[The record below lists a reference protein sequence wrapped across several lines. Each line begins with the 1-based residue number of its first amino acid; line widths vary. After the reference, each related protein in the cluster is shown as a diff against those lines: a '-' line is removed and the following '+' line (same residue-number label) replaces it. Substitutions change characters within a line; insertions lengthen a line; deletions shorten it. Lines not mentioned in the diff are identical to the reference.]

1 MRGGGVCPETV
12 NPQEGSMKAK
22 LVERKEVA
30 DRTLAFR
37 IAPEAGPVTFE
48 PGQVCELTLID
59 PLFPDDLGNARIFS
73 VASSPLEPG
82 LLFATRL
89 TGSAFKRS
97 LAEGPMG
104 MEMEVDGPYGE
115 FTLHADAARPAIF
128 LAGGIGIT
136 PFRSMVADSVSHR
149 SGRRVTLVY
158 SNRTASSVAFLDD
171 LERWEREGPSFRLV
185 ATLTSPKAGEPWRH
199 ETGRVDR
206 AFLERLLPE
215 RQAAI
220 WYVVGPDAFVGAM
233 DALLRETGVPPE
245 SVRTET
251 FAGY

>member
-1 MRGGGVCPETV
+1 
-12 NPQEGSMKAK
+12 MKAK
-22 LVERKEVA
+22 LVERREVA

-37 IAPEAGPVTFE
+37 IAPEAGAVAFE

-59 PLFPDDLGNARIFS
+59 PTFPDDLGNARIFS
-73 VASSPLEPG
+73 IASSPLEQG
-82 LLFATRL
+82 FLFATRL

-104 MEMEVDGPYGE
+104 MEMEVDGPYGA
-115 FTLHADAARPAIF
+115 FTLHADAARPAVF

-136 PFRSMVADSVSHR
+136 PFRSMVADMVGRKSE
-149 SGRRVTLVY
+149 RRVTLVY

-171 LERWEREGPSFRLV
+171 LERWEREGPHFRLV

-206 AFLERLLPE
+206 AFLERLLPGSE
-215 RQAAI
+215 SAV
-220 WYVVGPDAFVGAM
+220 WYAVGPGAFVGAM
-233 DALLRETGVPPE
+233 EALLREVGIPPD

>member
-1 MRGGGVCPETV
+1 MR
-12 NPQEGSMKAK
+12 AK

-37 IAPEAGPVTFE
+37 IEPEAGPVAFE
-48 PGQVCELTLID
+48 PGQVCDLKLID
-59 PLFPDDLGNARIFS
+59 PPFPDEMGDSRILS
-73 VASSPLEPG
+73 IASSPLERG

-97 LAEGPMG
+97 LAEGPLG
-104 MEMEVDGPYGE
+104 LHMEVDGPYGE
-115 FTLHADAARPAIF
+115 FTLHADVERPAVF

-136 PFRSMVADSVSHR
+136 PFRGMVADIV
-149 SGRRVTLVY
+149 GRKSDRQVTLVY

-171 LERWEREGPSFRLV
+171 FERWEGEDKRFRLV
-185 ATLTSPKAGEPWRH
+185 ATLTSPKADAAWRR
-199 ETGRVDR
+199 ETGRIDR
-206 AFLERLLPE
+206 AFLERILPGNE
-215 RQAAI
+215 KAI

-233 DALLRETGVPPE
+233 DGLLRETGIPPD